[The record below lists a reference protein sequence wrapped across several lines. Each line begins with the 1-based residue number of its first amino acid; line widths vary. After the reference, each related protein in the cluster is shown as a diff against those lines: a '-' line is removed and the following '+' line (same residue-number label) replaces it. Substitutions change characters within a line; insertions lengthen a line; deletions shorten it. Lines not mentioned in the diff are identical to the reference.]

1 MPRPKKCRRIC
12 AMPPSARF
20 EPAGGSKAEPVV
32 LTVEEFELL
41 RLLDLEQYTQAQC
54 AAQMQVARATVQADY
69 DSARRKVALALA
81 QARPLEIA
89 GGEYQLCPAARQCP
103 RRQGRWGCPVGIQGG
118 TTMKKI
124 AVTYDNGLVFQ
135 HFGHSK
141 QFKVY
146 DVEEGKVV
154 SSQIL
159 SAGES
164 GHGALAGLL
173 AGQGVDTLVCGGIG
187 GSARTALAQAGIQ
200 LYPGVSG
207 LADAAVDALLAG
219 TLAYNPD
226 TVCAHHEGHGHEE
239 GHDCGHHGHSC
250 GGHCGH

>member
-89 GGEYQLCPAARQCP
+89 GGEYQLCPP
-103 RRQGRWGCPVGIQGG
+103 
-118 TTMKKI
+118 
-124 AVTYDNGLVFQ
+124 
-135 HFGHSK
+135 
-141 QFKVY
+141 
-146 DVEEGKVV
+146 
-154 SSQIL
+154 
-159 SAGES
+159 AGEMGMPR
-164 GHGALAGLL
+164 GHTG
-173 AGQGVDTLVCGGIG
+173 
-187 GSARTALAQAGIQ
+187 R
-200 LYPGVSG
+200 
-207 LADAAVDALLAG
+207 
-219 TLAYNPD
+219 YNY
-226 TVCAHHEGHGHEE
+226 EK
-239 GHDCGHHGHSC
+239 DCSNLR
-250 GGHCGH
+250 

>member
-103 RRQGRWGCPVGIQGG
+103 RRQGRWGCPAGIQGG

>member
-103 RRQGRWGCPVGIQGG
+103 RRQGRWGCPAGIQGG

-164 GHGALAGLL
+164 GHGALADLL

-187 GSARTALAQAGIQ
+187 GGARTALAQAGIQ

-250 GGHCGH
+250 GGHCDH